1 VNALL
6 AAVVPVFGIML
17 LGYTAARLNWFD
29 QAANRG
35 LSLFV
40 FNFAIPPLLFRSLA
54 QSELPAKLPW
64 GFLLSYFLVAFSILA
79 LAYWSTRRYSS
90 RDHHGASICAMSA
103 CFGNSVLMGI
113 PLTLTA
119 FGEQSSVPLFMLIA
133 LQSPLLMPT
142 MTIALELSR
151 GQPGQIV
158 WNTLRG
164 LFSNP
169 VIVALLLG
177 FAWNL
182 LALPLPSSI
191 EALARLLGQAA
202 APCALF
208 ATGAA
213 LSQYRIA
220 GNLAESLWLVSLKI
234 IVQPVAVWLL
244 AHYVFGVPPL
254 WTAVAV
260 LIAALPTG
268 VNAYL
273 FAQRYK
279 IGIATATTTI
289 FLSTALSLL
298 TLPVVLWLFSGV
310 RQLQ

>member
-1 VNALL
+1 MNALL
-6 AAVVPVFGIML
+6 GAVIPVFGVML
-17 LGYTAARLNWFD
+17 LGYAAARLNWFD

-54 QSELPAKLPW
+54 QSQLPPQLPW
-64 GFLLSYFLVAFSILA
+64 GYLLSYFLVAFGLFA
-79 LAYWSTRRYSS
+79 LGYWGTRRYS
-90 RDHHGASICAMSA
+90 RRTHQGASICAMNA
-103 CFGNSVLMGI
+103 CFGNTVLLGI
-113 PLTLTA
+113 PLALSA
-119 FGEQSSVPLFMLIA
+119 FGEQASVPLFLLIA

-142 MTIALELSR
+142 MTLALELER
-151 GQPGQIV
+151 GKPWQIAL
-158 WNTLRG
+158 NTLWG
-164 LFSNP
+164 VFSNP
-169 VIVALLLG
+169 VIIALLLG
-177 FAWNL
+177 FGWNL
-182 LALPLPSSI
+182 LALPLSGPI
-191 EALARLLGQAA
+191 EALAQLLGQAA

-220 GNLAESLWLVSLKI
+220 GNLAESLWLVGLKI
-234 IVQPVAVWLL
+234 IIQPLLVWLL
-244 AHYVFGVPPL
+244 AAQVFQLPPL

-268 VNAYL
+268 VNVYI

-279 IGIATATTTI
+279 TGIATATTTI

-298 TLPVVLWLFSGV
+298 TLPVVLWLLSKP
-310 RQLQ
+310 LQ